1 MRAPVLITGATQRIG
16 LALAEHFLAS
26 NIPVIVTYRRPKSAL
41 TRLQQAGATTLQAD
55 FATNDGINTLIN
67 AVKSQTSE
75 LRAIIHNASDWD
87 KEKDSQDPATLIAK
101 MMQVHVSA
109 PYQINLGLQEL
120 LGHQGRSDIIHM
132 TDFVARTG
140 HPRQIAYAASKA
152 ALDNMTLSF
161 AAMLADKAKV
171 NSIAPALLMFTDH
184 DDAASRE
191 KARHKQ
197 LLSPAPGAHEAV
209 STVEYLMNSDYIT
222 GRTLH
227 LDGGRHLI

>member
-16 LALAEHFLAS
+16 LSLAEHFMARD
-26 NIPVIVTYRRPKSAL
+26 IPVIVTYRRPKSAL

-55 FATNDGINTLIN
+55 FATNEGISALIS
-67 AVKSQTSE
+67 AVKDHTSA

-87 KEKDSQDPATLIAK
+87 KEQDNQDPAALMAK

-109 PYQINLGLQEL
+109 PYQINLGLQTL
-120 LGHQGRSDIIHM
+120 LGHQGLSDIIHM
-132 TDFVARTG
+132 TDFVTRTG

-161 AAMLADKAKV
+161 ATLLADQAKV
-171 NSIAPALLMFTDH
+171 NSIAPALLMFTAN
-184 DDAASRE
+184 DDASSRQ
-191 KARHKQ
+191 KAQHKQ
-197 LLSPAPGAHEAV
+197 LLAPAPGPQEAV
-209 STVEYLMNSDYIT
+209 STVEYIMNSDYIT

-227 LDGGRHLI
+227 LDGGRHLV